1 MTQKHKP
8 SSSTQACAREIRAPR
23 PPACSFTPDLL
34 SLCYEHAARLR
45 ACAHHVPAP
54 GPPQG
59 RPSARCQCARLTASA
74 LLRALPCR
82 PCRHQSDLA
91 AHQALVSSSER
102 GLKLSACSRVSAGAR
117 PRASTSGCSRRHP
130 PALLGQ
136 GLARSRRSDLSL
148 RLRLEE
154 PARHRRWL
162 GEAATRAP
170 NAPGSG
176 AEGPGLAGGWAP
188 LPLQGGADAERSR
201 HSGERGRA
209 GLGCRKQTKNTA
221 AGPRGLDSQTGETG
235 NLRPEAGGGGPQRRL
250 RCQTLRN
257 SGTAP
262 PARPVLRPADVA
274 CGHAKARPGARQ
286 EGPPADP
293 PHPPFLPA
301 LA

>member
-1 MTQKHKP
+1 M
-8 SSSTQACAREIRAPR
+8 RAPR
-23 PPACSFTPDLL
+23 PSP
-34 SLCYEHAARLR
+34 R
-45 ACAHHVPAP
+45 A
-54 GPPQG
+54 
-59 RPSARCQCARLTASA
+59 
-74 LLRALPCR
+74 
-82 PCRHQSDLA
+82 
-91 AHQALVSSSER
+91 
-102 GLKLSACSRVSAGAR
+102 SAGAPLRQMPVCETHGLGASESPSLPTLPAPVQPRR
-117 PRASTSGCSRRHP
+117 PPSPRLLFGARSEVICVLTRLRWSSPQGQHLWVLSAAP

-162 GEAATRAP
+162 GEAVTRAP
-170 NAPGSG
+170 NAPSSG